1 MRYLLILLGVLAL
14 GVLAFAG
21 VIYWKYTQLFP
32 EVSTEVVQLTH
43 EKRSLLANLR
53 KETKFRAHRL
63 TPGGYTGAETPEDA
77 ARATD
82 AVNGVIDAVL
92 AQPDG
97 PVAAR
102 TVSRLIG
109 KATRQTFW
117 LATRDRERTA
127 EYLLEVWYI
136 LGFRLATGQFAH
148 GAAYPVP
155 AGYSEPLPPGWTAP
169 DQPRAFGK

>member
-1 MRYLLILLGVLAL
+1 MRYLLILLGILAL
-14 GVLAFAG
+14 GALAFVG
-21 VIYWKYTQLFP
+21 VIYWKYTRLFP
-32 EVSTEVVQLTH
+32 EVSIEVVQLTP
-43 EKRSLLANLR
+43 EKRSLLERLR
-53 KETKFRAHRL
+53 KETKFEAHRL
-63 TPGGYTGAETPEDA
+63 SPRGYTGAETPEEG
-77 ARATD
+77 ARATA
-82 AVNGVIDAVL
+82 AVNGMIDAVL

-109 KATRQTFW
+109 KAMRQVSW
-117 LATRDRERTA
+117 LATEDRDRTI

-148 GAAYPVP
+148 GAAYPIP

-169 DQPRAFGK
+169 DQPRPFGK